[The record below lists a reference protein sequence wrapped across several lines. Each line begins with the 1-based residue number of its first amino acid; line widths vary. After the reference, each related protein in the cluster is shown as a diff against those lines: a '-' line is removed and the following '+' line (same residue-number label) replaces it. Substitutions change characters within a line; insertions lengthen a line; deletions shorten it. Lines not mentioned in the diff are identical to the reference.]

1 MKFKFCPVTRE
12 LCSELRIVRK
22 LKACAVVERFIKDM
36 DKCPVKKE
44 VKDGNRKGPV

>member
-22 LKACAVVERFIKDM
+22 LKACAVTERFIKDM
-36 DKCPVKKE
+36 DKCPKE
-44 VKDGNRKGPV
+44 SSTEGERK